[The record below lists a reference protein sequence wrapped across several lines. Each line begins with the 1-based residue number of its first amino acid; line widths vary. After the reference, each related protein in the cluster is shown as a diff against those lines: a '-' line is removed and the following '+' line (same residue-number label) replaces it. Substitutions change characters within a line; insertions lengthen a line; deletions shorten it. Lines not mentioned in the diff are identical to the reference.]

1 MFKNQ
6 RYVTK
11 GVSERIPVELQVL
24 MWSAIDSMIVNKKDY
39 LQVFTLNPREIN
51 GVKMQ
56 HIKHSQE
63 QPDYVNEFDV
73 FVDNAVSEKVYVI
86 DDATHST
93 MLLAEEY

>member
-1 MFKNQ
+1 MFNNQ

-11 GVSERIPVELQVL
+11 GVRERIPVELQVL

-39 LQVFTLNPREIN
+39 LQVFALNPRERN
-51 GVKMQ
+51 GRKMQ

-93 MLLAEEY
+93 MLLAKEY

>member
-1 MFKNQ
+1 
-6 RYVTK
+6 
-11 GVSERIPVELQVL
+11 
-24 MWSAIDSMIVNKKDY
+24 
-39 LQVFTLNPREIN
+39 
-51 GVKMQ
+51 MQ

>member
-1 MFKNQ
+1 MFN

-11 GVSERIPVELQVL
+11 GVRERIPVELQVL
-24 MWSAIDSMIVNKKDY
+24 KWSTIDNMIVDKKDY
-39 LQVFTLNPREIN
+39 LQVFTLNPRENN
-51 GVKMQ
+51 GRKMQ

-73 FVDNAVSEKVYVI
+73 IVENVVSEKVYII
-86 DDATHST
+86 DDVIHST

>member
-1 MFKNQ
+1 MFNNQ

-11 GVSERIPVELQVL
+11 GVRERIPVELQVL
-24 MWSAIDSMIVNKKDY
+24 MWSAIDSMIVKKKDY
-39 LQVFTLNPREIN
+39 LQVFTLNSRESN
-51 GVKMQ
+51 GRKMQ

-73 FVDNAVSEKVYVI
+73 IVDNVVSEKVYII
-86 DDATHST
+86 DDVTHST

>member
-1 MFKNQ
+1 MFNNQ

-11 GVSERIPVELQVL
+11 EVSERIPVELQVL
-24 MWSAIDSMIVNKKDY
+24 MWSAIDNIIMDKKDY
-39 LQVFTLNPREIN
+39 LQVFTLNPRENN
-51 GVKMQ
+51 GRKMQ

-73 FVDNAVSEKVYVI
+73 IVDNVVSEKVYVI